1 MILIKLL
8 SSLVTLKL
16 LLDNNIWMKSLT
28 VHCQED
34 QTRKLTTTE
43 TFNSFWRKVRVG
55 CSYSN
60 PYLIKITLKKK
71 RKKERRKKKKSKNLL
86 EYNKLSVKRRI

>member
-8 SSLVTLKL
+8 SSLVILKL

-43 TFNSFWRKVRVG
+43 TFNSFWKIVKVE
-55 CSYSN
+55 CSYNLRLPNN
-60 PYLIKITLKKK
+60 PKMISKRTNKK
-71 RKKERRKKKKSKNLL
+71 
-86 EYNKLSVKRRI
+86 